1 MLLRSGQRGELKRLL
16 TALRESLETSA
27 SRKVR
32 WAIDVDPPGLA

>member
-1 MLLRSGQRGELKRLL
+1 MLFRCERRGELKRLL
-16 TALRESLETSA
+16 TALRESLEASA

>member
-1 MLLRSGQRGELKRLL
+1 MLLRSEHRRELKRLL
-16 TALRESLETSA
+16 TALRESLEASA